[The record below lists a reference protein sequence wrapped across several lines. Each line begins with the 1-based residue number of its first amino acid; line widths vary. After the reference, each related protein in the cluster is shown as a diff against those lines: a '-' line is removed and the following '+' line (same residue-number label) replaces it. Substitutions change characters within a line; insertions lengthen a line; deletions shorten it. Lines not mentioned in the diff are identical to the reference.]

1 MKYWLQDLNYKLKG
15 WRGIILSWLGAAMT
29 YAEDIFR
36 IASNLLMSGNPLFPP
51 GSWKGAVVVAA
62 LMTAKNL
69 ITDVG
74 KK

>member
-1 MKYWLQDLNYKLKG
+1 MKYWLRDLNQKLKG
-15 WRGIILSWLGAAMT
+15 FRGILLSWLGAGIT
-29 YAEDIFR
+29 YAEDVFR
-36 IASNLLMSGNPLFPP
+36 ITSGLLVSGNPLFPP

>member
-1 MKYWLQDLNYKLKG
+1 MKYWLRDLNQKLKG
-15 WRGIILSWLGAAMT
+15 FRGILLSWLGAGIT
-29 YAEDIFR
+29 YAEDVFR
-36 IASNLLMSGNPLFPP
+36 VTSSLLVSGNPLFPP